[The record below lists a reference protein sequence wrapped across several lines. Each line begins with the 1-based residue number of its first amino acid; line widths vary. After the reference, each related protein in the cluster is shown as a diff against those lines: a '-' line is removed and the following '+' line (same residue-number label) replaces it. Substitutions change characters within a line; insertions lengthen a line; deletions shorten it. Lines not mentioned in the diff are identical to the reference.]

1 MAGISIDHSTLTV
14 YCSCSY
20 ANKYKYGWGHEFNPT
35 TCWICFSVNTQKDVV
50 GITRHVVTTISAF
63 SFTMLL
69 LDRILT
75 HIVNHLSNTSYHF
88 QYLYYPGGNETGAK
102 PNLITCIT
110 EFFLSGHWFH
120 CFTESIPCEKSIPS
134 WNWFL
139 KTSILCE
146 GIEVFPESNDFIFLH
161 PILFGWSLSVPAKYF
176 WQQFFGHYFA
186 MTPIL
191 WLMKPER
198 SRVWTQRDV
207 MS

>member
-1 MAGISIDHSTLTV
+1 MQQISTSRKLNPVPWLPIQFIFVFKRRRFNRSFTTQYTCKL
-14 YCSCSY
+14 SF

-35 TCWICFSVNTQKDVV
+35 TCWIFFSVNTQKDVV

-110 EFFLSGHWFH
+110 EIFLSAVS
-120 CFTESIPCEKSIPS
+120 T
-134 WNWFL
+134 L
-139 KTSILCE
+139 
-146 GIEVFPESNDFIFLH
+146 
-161 PILFGWSLSVPAKYF
+161 SLS
-176 WQQFFGHYFA
+176 QGLE
-186 MTPIL
+186 I
-191 WLMKPER
+191 
-198 SRVWTQRDV
+198 
-207 MS
+207 